1 MPRPAKLPDLTN
13 VDITELR
20 LAILCVL
27 DQHHCGPEFRRIMRG
42 AQLGDMFDQCG
53 GPKAVLQAALE
64 VIRRGR

>member
-1 MPRPAKLPDLTN
+1 MPRPAKLPDLTG
-13 VDITELR
+13 VDPTELK

-27 DQHHCGPEFRRIMRG
+27 DQHHCGPEFRKVMRDP
-42 AQLGDMFDQCG
+42 QLGDLLKHCG